1 MKWLI
6 PALLLPVMS
15 YAAQPLGAAGGQMD
29 PMQYFQQS
37 KQRMLP
43 IIEKS
48 LPAMQETEACLNKAE
63 NEAAFTKCV
72 EIMTTLD
79 KKMRA
84 SMGSAPGMSGSAQP
98 ATKEPQKIEFNEQ
111 NKTNM
116 LKFLER
122 SILIG
127 NAMKKCFSS
136 SETPEQMQTCM
147 QAEKTKQRAG
157 TPQ

>member
-6 PALLLPVMS
+6 PALLFPALTF
-15 YAAQPLGAAGGQMD
+15 AAQPSGPAGGQMD
-29 PMQYFQQS
+29 PVQYFQQS

-48 LPAMQETEACLNKAE
+48 LPAMQETKACLNKAE
-63 NEAAFTKCV
+63 DQGAFQKCV

-79 KKMRA
+79 KEMRTN
-84 SMGSAPGMSGSAQP
+84 MGSAPGMNGSAQP
-98 ATKEPQKIEFNEQ
+98 AAKEPQKIEFNEQ

-116 LKFLER
+116 LRFLER

-127 NAMKKCFSS
+127 SAMKKCFSA
-136 SETPEQMQTCM
+136 SEMPEQMQTCM
-147 QAEKTKQRAG
+147 QAEKTKQGAG
-157 TPQ
+157 RPQ